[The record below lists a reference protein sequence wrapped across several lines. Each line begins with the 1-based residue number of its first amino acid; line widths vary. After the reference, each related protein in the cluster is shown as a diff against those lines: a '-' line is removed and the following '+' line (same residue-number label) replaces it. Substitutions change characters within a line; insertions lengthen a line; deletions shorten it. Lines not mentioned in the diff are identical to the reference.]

1 MLLSTNQNS
10 FPWQFTAVLILLCAS
25 FAYSLWKQAGLCF
38 TKVEERDG
46 MRGKTK
52 LKMFSIW
59 WIGLFVTMA
68 GLVFGIG
75 PFVEEG
81 MSEGKIAMTSAKK
94 QVAFVFL
101 AFGLGSLL
109 VMLLWPPPKTK
120 KDLLKRPYQ
129 IKTYFPIGVIFGAF
143 ILFSSILQI
152 ITLSTCDSS
161 VNENNIGVATSSM
174 LIGLGLIVPS
184 ITSISISK

>member
-10 FPWQFTAVLILLCAS
+10 FPWQFIAVLIILCAS
-25 FAYSLWKQAGLCF
+25 IAYALWKQAGLCF
-38 TKVEERDG
+38 TKVEERNG
-46 MRGKTK
+46 LKGKTK

-59 WIGLFVTMA
+59 WIGLFATMA

-120 KDLLKRPYQ
+120 KDILKRPHQ

-143 ILFSSILQI
+143 VLFSSILQI
-152 ITLSTCDSS
+152 ITLSTCANAS
-161 VNENNIGVATSSM
+161 NENNIGVAASSM

-184 ITSISISK
+184 ITLVSLSK